1 MLMWYIIFVIL
12 IVSAA
17 ACLLYL
23 SSRVAKF
30 NFAAKIAPFKS
41 KRRLLMGFIVTS
53 GLSDWSIKFKTGTK
67 SEFVIIN
74 LKSE

>member
-12 IVSAA
+12 IVSTAV
-17 ACLLYL
+17 CLLYL
-23 SSRVAKF
+23 STHITKF
-30 NFAAKIAPFKS
+30 NFAIKAAPFKS
-41 KRRLLMGFIVTS
+41 KRRLLTDFIVTS